1 MSSTFQCDGLQWWD
15 CAVAGVIAVCVPLLP
30 DVCLFSSGDYF
41 CLSHGHLF
49 AVDVG
54 MEVVGS
60 CGGVLPALRCRSQG
74 TPPWVRGQ
82 LMEGR
87 RSLQVLVRYSS
98 RRRQH

>member
-1 MSSTFQCDGLQWWD
+1 MASNGGTVLSLVLLRCVYHSFQTFACSLLEIISASVTG
-15 CAVAGVIAVCVPLLP
+15 VAN
-30 DVCLFSSGDYF
+30 
-41 CLSHGHLF
+41 LF